1 MPVVTLITLLAT
13 RGRVTTRDPIADGAS
28 SPQMKAMTGSRA
40 GWTHIPLVRHGLVAL
55 GFVLIALTPLVG
67 PIPGPGGIIVFGA
80 GLSLILK
87 YTGWAKRLYVRFKR
101 RHPNKGRWADWS
113 LRRASARRREA
124 LHRAFAAGSVVE
136 AGREQASRYEGDNA
150 GQPLHQ
156 PAAPVGHDQMRAAP
170 QPATTPAAS
179 QPGHPRTGEDH

>member
-1 MPVVTLITLLAT
+1 MSGDDPRKA
-13 RGRVTTRDPIADGAS
+13 GRT
-28 SPQMKAMTGSRA
+28 
-40 GWTHIPLVRHGLVAL
+40 IPLVRQCLVGL

-113 LRRASARRREA
+113 LRRASARRREEI
-124 LHRAFAAGSVVE
+124 RKQSE
-136 AGREQASRYEGDNA
+136 ADRGVLAD
-150 GQPLHQ
+150 
-156 PAAPVGHDQMRAAP
+156 
-170 QPATTPAAS
+170 
-179 QPGHPRTGEDH
+179 